1 VASILSVRILRSAAS
16 FSFMAK
22 AQTVYPRA
30 HAAADHQMAEVDGIA
45 AELALLEDDANQV
58 SAATTLPRAAPRAPR
73 SRPEPER
80 LAPP

>member
-1 VASILSVRILRSAAS
+1 VASILSVRILPSAAS

-45 AELALLEDDANQV
+45 EELEALEDEANQAIGGN
-58 SAATTLPRAAPRAPR
+58 S
-73 SRPEPER
+73 
-80 LAPP
+80 PPPDGSESSTKPSES